1 MIPVGLSKEKK
12 SKKTDMSNFKEI
24 SHEHTINIVVFRI
37 NMSDKL
43 EIGFLCWR
51 FCNMLK
57 ICSMKIS
64 TVRIRWFSH
73 ISVLSELFPIEVD

>member
-24 SHEHTINIVVFRI
+24 FHEQTINIVVFRI

-43 EIGFLCWR
+43 
-51 FCNMLK
+51 
-57 ICSMKIS
+57 
-64 TVRIRWFSH
+64 
-73 ISVLSELFPIEVD
+73 